1 MQKLSLNELA
11 DYINRLIFSDFSK
24 LVYILYRIDVS
35 EQKLKLILQEHPN
48 EDAGL
53 IIAQLIIERQ
63 HQKAESRKKFNIDSK
78 DIPEDEKW

>member
-1 MQKLSLNELA
+1 LNELA
-11 DYINRLIFSDFSK
+11 GYINRLILSDFSK

-35 EQKLKLILQEHPN
+35 EQKLKIILQEHPN

-53 IIAQLIIERQ
+53 IIAQLIVDRLQ
-63 HQKAESRKKFNIDSK
+63 QKAESRKKFNRPPN